1 MRSYETNAIDSI
13 KTQSE
18 EYTMGEI
25 TKIDDMEDHLEGH
38 EVIQNQANII
48 EVTNGI
54 LMDAR
59 SELTEKASFSMPI
72 AQLATL
78 GAGVSSLIPALHTVT
93 QTTTV
98 NTQGLF
104 RLANAGVGDTLK
116 IAQNGNFWG
125 AFKCADGTSKFAQLQ
140 SAGPLTATSTATVPI
155 DPATMLMAVALF
167 SIEQKLESI
176 AEMQKQI
183 LTFLEVEKESEIE
196 ADVETLVSMI
206 SKYKYNWDN
215 EHYLQSNHKMVLD
228 LQRTARKNMLSYQKQ
243 VTEVLNSRQ
252 LVVAQMKVKA
262 TLKDLLK
269 KFKYYRLSLYTF
281 SLASLLEIMLSGNFK
296 EEYITG
302 IKEEIEALSMTYRD
316 LYGKCSEYLERLGN
330 SALEANLL
338 KGIGNASNAVGKLIG
353 SIPKIKDGQVDEF
366 LQDSG
371 ERLKNN
377 AVGMERNVVK
387 AFAEISNP
395 GTGVFAEKMRD
406 MILIY
411 NHTAEICFD
420 DKQIYL
426 VAG

>member
-1 MRSYETNAIDSI
+1 
-13 KTQSE
+13 
-18 EYTMGEI
+18 MGEI
-25 TKIDDMEDHLEGH
+25 TRIDGKESHPKGQ
-38 EVIQNQANII
+38 EVIPHQADII

-54 LMDAR
+54 LMDVR
-59 SELTEKASFSMPI
+59 SDLPEKVSFSMPI

-98 NTQGLF
+98 NAQGLY
-104 RLANAGVGDTLK
+104 RLANTGVGDTLK
-116 IAQNGNFWG
+116 VARNGNFWG

-140 SAGPLTATSTATVPI
+140 SAGPLTATRTATVPI
-155 DPATMLMAVALF
+155 DPATMLMAIALF
-167 SIEQKLESI
+167 SIEQKLDSI

-183 LTFLEVEKESEIE
+183 FTFLEVEKESEIE
-196 ADVETLVSMI
+196 ADVETLISMI

-228 LQRTARKNMLSYQKQ
+228 LQRTARKNMLSFQKQ
-243 VTEVLNSRQ
+243 VTEVLNSKQ
-252 LVVAQMKVKA
+252 LVVAQMKVKS

-302 IKEEIEALSMTYRD
+302 IKGEIESLSMTYRD

-338 KGIGNASNAVGKLIG
+338 KGIGSASNAVGRLIG

-377 AVGMERNVVK
+377 AVGMERSVVK

-395 GTGVFAEKMRD
+395 GTGVFTEKMRD
-406 MILIY
+406 MILIF

-426 VAG
+426 IAE

>member
-1 MRSYETNAIDSI
+1 
-13 KTQSE
+13 
-18 EYTMGEI
+18 MGEI
-25 TKIDDMEDHLEGH
+25 TRIDGKESHPKGQ
-38 EVIQNQANII
+38 EVIPHQADII

-54 LMDAR
+54 LMDVR
-59 SELTEKASFSMPI
+59 SDLPEKVSFSMPI

-98 NTQGLF
+98 NTQGLYY
-104 RLANAGVGDTLK
+104 LANAGVGDALK
-116 IAQNGNFWG
+116 VARNGNSWG
-125 AFKCADGTSKFAQLQ
+125 ALKCADGTSKMAQFQ

-167 SIEQKLESI
+167 SIEQKLDSI
-176 AEMQKQI
+176 EEMQKQI

-206 SKYKYNWDN
+206 GKYKYNWDN

-243 VTEVLNSRQ
+243 VTEVLNSKQ
-252 LVVAQMKVKA
+252 LVVAQMKVKS

-269 KFKYYRLSLYTF
+269 RFTYYRLSLYTF

-302 IKEEIEALSMTYRD
+302 IKEEIEALSMTYRN
-316 LYGKCSEYLERLGN
+316 LYGKCSEHLERLGN

-377 AVGMERNVVK
+377 AVGMERSVVK

-395 GTGVFAEKMRD
+395 GTGVFTEKMRD
-406 MILIY
+406 MILIF

-426 VAG
+426 IAE

>member
-1 MRSYETNAIDSI
+1 
-13 KTQSE
+13 
-18 EYTMGEI
+18 MGKI
-25 TKIDDMEDHLEGH
+25 TRIDDMETHPERHG
-38 EVIQNQANII
+38 VIPHQADVI
-48 EVTNGI
+48 EVTNDI

-59 SELTEKASFSMPI
+59 SELAEKVTFSMPI

-78 GAGVSSLIPALHTVT
+78 GAGVSSLIPTLHTVT

-104 RLANAGVGDTLK
+104 RLVNAGVGDTLK
-116 IAQNGNFWG
+116 VAKNGNFWG
-125 AFKCADGTSKFAQLQ
+125 AFKRADGTSKFAQLQ

-155 DPATMLMAVALF
+155 DPATMLMAIALF
-167 SIEQKLESI
+167 SIEQKLDSI

-228 LQRTARKNMLSYQKQ
+228 LQRTARKNINMLSYQKQ

-252 LVVAQMKVKA
+252 LVVAQMKVKS

-302 IKEEIEALSMTYRD
+302 IKEEIESLSMTYRD

-338 KGIGNASNAVGKLIG
+338 KGIGSASNAVGRLIG

-387 AFAEISNP
+387 AFAEIRNP
-395 GTGVFAEKMRD
+395 GTGVFTEKMRD

>member
-1 MRSYETNAIDSI
+1 
-13 KTQSE
+13 
-18 EYTMGEI
+18 MGEI
-25 TKIDDMEDHLEGH
+25 TRIDGTESPAEGH
-38 EVIQNQANII
+38 EVIPHQADLI
-48 EVTNGI
+48 EITNGI
-54 LMDAR
+54 LMDTR
-59 SELTEKASFSMPI
+59 SELPAKALFSMPI

-98 NTQGLF
+98 NAQGLYY
-104 RLANAGVGDTLK
+104 LANAGVGDALK
-116 IAQNGNFWG
+116 VARNGNFWG
-125 AFKCADGTSKFAQLQ
+125 AFKCADGSSKFAQLQ
-140 SAGPLTATSTATVPI
+140 SAGPLTATSTATMPI

-167 SIEQKLESI
+167 SIEQKLDSI

-183 LTFLEVEKESEIE
+183 LTFLEIEKESEIE

-206 SKYKYNWDN
+206 GKYKYNWDN

-228 LQRTARKNMLSYQKQ
+228 LQRTARKNMLSFQKQ
-243 VTEVLNSRQ
+243 VTEVLNSKQ
-252 LVVAQMKVKA
+252 LVVAQMKVKS

-302 IKEEIEALSMTYRD
+302 IKGEIESLSMTYRD

-338 KGIGNASNAVGKLIG
+338 KGIGSASNAVGRLIG

-395 GTGVFAEKMRD
+395 GTGVFTEKMRD

-426 VAG
+426 IAE

>member
-1 MRSYETNAIDSI
+1 
-13 KTQSE
+13 
-18 EYTMGEI
+18 MGEI
-25 TKIDDMEDHLEGH
+25 TRIDGKESHPKGQ
-38 EVIQNQANII
+38 EVIPHQADII

-54 LMDAR
+54 LMDVR
-59 SELTEKASFSMPI
+59 SDLPEKVSFSMPI

-98 NTQGLF
+98 NAQGLY
-104 RLANAGVGDTLK
+104 RLANTGVGDTLK
-116 IAQNGNFWG
+116 VARNGNFWG

-140 SAGPLTATSTATVPI
+140 SAGPLTATRTATVPI
-155 DPATMLMAVALF
+155 DPATMLMAIALF
-167 SIEQKLESI
+167 SIEQKLDSI

-183 LTFLEVEKESEIE
+183 FTFLEVEKESEIE
-196 ADVETLVSMI
+196 ADVETLISMI
-206 SKYKYNWDN
+206 SKYKYNWEN

-228 LQRTARKNMLSYQKQ
+228 LQRTARKNMLSFQKQ

-252 LVVAQMKVKA
+252 LVVAQMKVKS

-302 IKEEIEALSMTYRD
+302 IKEEIESLSMTYRD

-377 AVGMERNVVK
+377 AAGMERNVVK
-387 AFAEISNP
+387 ALAEISNH
-395 GTGVFAEKMRD
+395 GTGVFTEKMRD

>member
-1 MRSYETNAIDSI
+1 
-13 KTQSE
+13 
-18 EYTMGEI
+18 MGEI
-25 TKIDDMEDHLEGH
+25 TRIDGKESHPKGQ
-38 EVIQNQANII
+38 EVIPHQADII

-54 LMDAR
+54 LMDVR
-59 SELTEKASFSMPI
+59 SDLPEKVSFSMPI

-98 NTQGLF
+98 NAQGLY
-104 RLANAGVGDTLK
+104 RLANTGVGDTLK
-116 IAQNGNFWG
+116 VARNGNFWG

-140 SAGPLTATSTATVPI
+140 SAGPLTATRTATVPI
-155 DPATMLMAVALF
+155 DPATMLMAIALF
-167 SIEQKLESI
+167 SIEQKLDSI

-183 LTFLEVEKESEIE
+183 FTFLEVEKESEIE

-206 SKYKYNWDN
+206 SKFKYNWDN

-243 VTEVLNSRQ
+243 VTEVLNSKQ
-252 LVVAQMKVKA
+252 LVVAQMKVKS

-281 SLASLLEIMLSGNFK
+281 SLSSLLEIMLSGNFK

-302 IKEEIEALSMTYRD
+302 IKEEIESLSMTYRD

-338 KGIGNASNAVGKLIG
+338 KGIGSASNAVGRLIG

-395 GTGVFAEKMRD
+395 GTGVFTEKMRD
-406 MILIY
+406 LILIY

-426 VAG
+426 IAE

>member
-1 MRSYETNAIDSI
+1 MR
-13 KTQSE
+13 
-18 EYTMGEI
+18 EI
-25 TKIDDMEDHLEGH
+25 TRIAGTESHPEEQ
-38 EVIQNQANII
+38 EVIPHQADII

-54 LMDAR
+54 LMDVR
-59 SELTEKASFSMPI
+59 SDLPEKASVVSMPI

-93 QTTTV
+93 QTTTA
-98 NTQGLF
+98 NAQGLY

-116 IAQNGNFWG
+116 VARNGNSWG
-125 AFKCADGTSKFAQLQ
+125 ALKCADGTSKMAQFQ
-140 SAGPLTATSTATVPI
+140 SAGPSTTTSTATVPI

-167 SIEQKLESI
+167 SIEQKLDSI
-176 AEMQKQI
+176 AETQKQI

-215 EHYLQSNHKMVLD
+215 AHYLQSNHKMVLD

-243 VTEVLNSRQ
+243 ITEVLNSRQ
-252 LVVAQMKVKA
+252 LVIAQMKVKSM
-262 TLKDLLK
+262 LKDLLK
-269 KFKYYRLSLYTF
+269 KFKYYQLSLYAF
-281 SLASLLEIMLSGNFK
+281 SLASLLEIMLGGNFK

-302 IKEEIEALSMTYRD
+302 IKKEIEAFSMTYRD

-353 SIPKIKDGQVDEF
+353 SIPKIKDGQIDEF

-395 GTGVFAEKMRD
+395 GTSVFTEKMWD
-406 MILIY
+406 LILIY
-411 NHTAEICFD
+411 NHTAVICFD

-426 VAG
+426 IAE

>member
-1 MRSYETNAIDSI
+1 
-13 KTQSE
+13 
-18 EYTMGEI
+18 MGEI
-25 TKIDDMEDHLEGH
+25 TRIDDTASHPDGH
-38 EVIQNQANII
+38 GVIPHQADII
-48 EVTNGI
+48 EVTNDI

-59 SELTEKASFSMPI
+59 SELAEKVTFSMPI

-78 GAGVSSLIPALHTVT
+78 GTGVCSLIPALHTVT

-104 RLANAGVGDTLK
+104 RLANAGAGDTLK
-116 IAQNGNFWG
+116 IAKNGNFWG
-125 AFKCADGTSKFAQLQ
+125 AFKRADGTSKFAQLQ
-140 SAGPLTATSTATVPI
+140 SAGPLTATSTTTVPI

-167 SIEQKLESI
+167 SIEQKLDSI

-183 LTFLEVEKESEIE
+183 LTFLEIEKESEIE

-243 VTEVLNSRQ
+243 VTEVLNSKP
-252 LVVAQMKVKA
+252 LVVAQMKVKS

-281 SLASLLEIMLSGNFK
+281 SLASLLDIMLNGNFK
-296 EEYITG
+296 EEYIIE
-302 IKEEIEALSMTYRD
+302 IKEEIESLSMKYRD

-330 SALEANLL
+330 SAFEANLL
-338 KGIGNASNAVGKLIG
+338 KGIGSASNAVGRLIG

-377 AVGMERNVVK
+377 AAGMERNVVK

-395 GTGVFAEKMRD
+395 GTGVFTEKMRD

-426 VAG
+426 IAE